1 MDLPGPPNRAPTPTR
16 APGNGLKWILAILLV
31 FAALAIFGQWER
43 SRRSQIDSATIVP
56 NAAAS
61 PSPSPEESGY

>member
-1 MDLPGPPNRAPTPTR
+1 MLV
-16 APGNGLKWILAILLV
+16 ILLV

-43 SRRSQIDSATIVP
+43 ARRAKIETTTIIPASAT
-56 NAAAS
+56 S